1 MSLTKES
8 TTYKPFLYPD
18 FVNRAVAHERIHWH
32 EAEADLREDVRQWK
46 GGELTP
52 KEKYHIT
59 SILRL
64 FTASDFIV
72 GNSYEDYFI
81 PYFKN
86 NEVRMMLTSFANREQ
101 THQRAYA
108 LLNDTLGLDE
118 EEYVKFLEIPELK
131 AKADFMIGG
140 FGDDSLSEMGISIA
154 QTVCNEGVSLFSSFA
169 MLLNYQRFGKMKGMC
184 EIVEWSLREEN
195 LHCDGMVALFRQ
207 FCAEHP
213 RIVNDDFK
221 RTIYLMFTK
230 AVELEDAVI
239 DVAYRDGA
247 PEGLPRKDIK
257 EFIRYMADKRLIDL
271 GLKPIFN
278 IDNNPLAWYDS
289 IVSGDSLKNFF
300 EGRVTDYQIGGMV
313 GGWGWET
320 EAEKAA

>member
-1 MSLTKES
+1 MSLTES
-8 TTYKPFLYPD
+8 KQTYKPFTYPD
-18 FVNRAVAHERIHWH
+18 FVNRAITHERLAWH

-64 FTASDFIV
+64 FTHSDYLV
-72 GNSYEDYFI
+72 GNTYEDYFI

-86 NEVRMMLTSFANREQ
+86 NEVRMMLCSFANREQ

-118 EEYVKFLEIPELK
+118 QEYVKFLEIPELA
-131 AKADFMIGG
+131 AKADFMLSG
-140 FGDDSLSEMGISIA
+140 FGGDSLRNMGISLA

-184 EIVEWSLREEN
+184 EIVEWSLRDEDT
-195 LHCDGMVALFRQ
+195 HCQGMTALFRQ
-207 FCAEHP
+207 FCSEHP
-213 RIVNDDFK
+213 RIVNDEFK

-247 PEGLPRKDIK
+247 PEGLPRKDVK
-257 EFIRYMADKRLIDL
+257 EFIRFMADRRLVDL

-278 IDNNPLAWYDS
+278 IDKNPLEWYDS

-300 EGRVTDYQIGGMV
+300 EGRVTDYQVAGMS
-313 GGWGWET
+313 GDWGWE
-320 EAEKAA
+320 